1 MMNLGGTAGD
11 LFLVLRFF
19 GTRFFY
25 APGGVF

>member
-11 LFLVLRFF
+11 LFLVLRYFWDEI
-19 GTRFFY
+19 FY